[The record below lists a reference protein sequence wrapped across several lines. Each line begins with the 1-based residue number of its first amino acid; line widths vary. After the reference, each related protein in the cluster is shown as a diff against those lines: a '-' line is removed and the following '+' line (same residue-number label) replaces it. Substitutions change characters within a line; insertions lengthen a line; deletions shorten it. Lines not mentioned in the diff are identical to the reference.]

1 MEEWGINGILDFYD
15 RALTEALFCPCNI
28 AACSHRQLILLP
40 ACGGSKF
47 CWCFSFS
54 HRASAERGADIQR
67 RERRERGAKETA
79 FLSQIGTDEMEGWK
93 KKERMGKVKKAKT
106 PLGDVSY
113 GHGGFFLEYLMTRE
127 PRRE

>member
-1 MEEWGINGILDFYD
+1 MIHKWRSGVYTVYLIFTIEPSQRLCSARAISQLAAIGNLFFSLHAED
-15 RALTEALFCPCNI
+15 R
-28 AACSHRQLILLP
+28 
-40 ACGGSKF
+40 
-47 CWCFSFS
+47 SFAGVS
-54 HRASAERGADIQR
+54 PSRIGADIQR